1 MLFKIRYRQILMPI
15 SSMSLKIAYH
25 AFNTD
30 PRNLDHLKDLK
41 KKKNNKKNII
51 VEILKGFKQTALV
64 NRFF

>member
-41 KKKNNKKNII
+41 KKRIIKK
-51 VEILKGFKQTALV
+51 LP
-64 NRFF
+64 